1 MSPAHALL
9 ALDPPSASMGEA
21 VAVGLRSRGV
31 ATEVRRFAEGVPMYP
46 LTADLVIVGLGLV
59 PGEVV
64 GARAVRSWLASIAA
78 ETPGQ
83 LAAAF
88 NVRTG
93 WALSPGQLTAGAA
106 CRVMTA
112 AGFRLADLPM
122 AFRTL
127 GEASGG
133 PDRELAR
140 AEDWGR
146 ALADTL
152 QLFLIAAAP
161 VVVSGQGH

>member
-1 MSPAHALL
+1 MLAVDTPSIAL
-9 ALDPPSASMGEA
+9 GES
-21 VAVGLRSRGV
+21 VAAGLRCRGV
-31 ATEVRRFAEGVPMYP
+31 ATEVKPFSGGVPMHP

-64 GARAVRSWLASIAA
+64 GSRAARSWLASIVP
-78 ETPGQ
+78 EVPGQ

-93 WALSPGQLTAGAA
+93 WAVAPGQLTAGGA
-106 CRVMTA
+106 CRVMSA
-112 AGFRLADLPM
+112 SGFRLADLPM
-122 AFRTL
+122 TFRTL
-127 GEASGG
+127 DEVQEGS
-133 PDRELAR
+133 DREFAR

-152 QLFLIAAAP
+152 QLFLISAISP
-161 VVVSGQGH
+161 VVSGQGH